1 MAPAYRNE
9 DRRQTDAGAA
19 TSPGRANATI
29 FALSSAPGR
38 AGVAIIRVSG
48 AGAANAL
55 KALVGELPEPRHAH
69 LAALRD
75 PSTGEALD
83 QAITLWFPGPH
94 SFTGE
99 DVAELHL
106 HGGRAVVQGVADAL
120 SELTGLRPADA
131 GEFARRA
138 FENGKLDLTEIEGLA
153 DLINAET
160 QAQRRQALRQTEG
173 ALGALYDRWRN
184 ELIAALANIEAALD
198 FSNEAD
204 VPGEVSARARPAV
217 ERLQTEIA
225 VHLDDRHLGERLRD
239 GFRVLL
245 AGPPNA
251 GKSSLLNAL
260 ARRDA
265 AIVSQ
270 EPGTTRDVIEVH
282 LDLAGFPVLVMD
294 TAGIRKARGEVE
306 REGVARTFARAED
319 ADLIVWLVDA
329 TAPLWEAPVEL
340 EEAGGEVA
348 TVLNKIDLAKPAP
361 PKDISTQPIEISAK
375 TGNNIDALTEA
386 IAARAAQRLGAG
398 EAPALTRTRHRL
410 ELENAREALGRFLAG
425 PPEELELRAED
436 LRQAV
441 QALGR
446 ITGRVDVEDVLDRI
460 FAEFCIGK

>member
-1 MAPAYRNE
+1 MAPTYRNE
-9 DRRQTDAGAA
+9 DRRQTGAASASAGAHA
-19 TSPGRANATI
+19 DATI

-38 AGVAIIRVSG
+38 AGVAVLRVSG
-48 AGAANAL
+48 RAAANAL
-55 KALVGELPEPRHAH
+55 KALAGELPEPRRAH
-69 LAALRD
+69 LVTLRD
-75 PSTGEALD
+75 PKSGESLD
-83 QAITLWFPGPH
+83 QAIVLWFPAPN

-99 DVAELHL
+99 DVAEFHL

-120 SELTGLRPADA
+120 GRLTGLRPAGA

-138 FENGKLDLTEIEGLA
+138 FEHGKLDLTEIEGLA

-173 ALGALYDRWRN
+173 ALGALYDRWRG
-184 ELIAALANIEAALD
+184 ELIAALAHIEAALD
-198 FSNEAD
+198 FSDEAD
-204 VPGEVSARARPAV
+204 VPELVSTRARPAV
-217 ERLQTEIA
+217 EGLVREIA
-225 VHLDDRHLGERLRD
+225 SHLDDHHRGERLRD

-265 AIVSQ
+265 AMVSE

-282 LDLAGFPVLVMD
+282 LDLGGFPVTVMD

-306 REGVARTFARAED
+306 REGVARTFARAGD

-329 TAPLWEAPVEL
+329 TAPVWDLPDEL
-340 EEAGGEVA
+340 QESGADLV
-348 TVLNKIDLAKPAP
+348 TVLNKIDLERLERLEVVS
-361 PKDISTQPIEISAK
+361 DQTIDISAK
-375 TGNNIDALTEA
+375 TGLNIDALTAAIEA
-386 IAARAAQRLGAG
+386 YAIEGLGAG
-398 EAPALTRTRHRL
+398 EAPSLTRARHRV
-410 ELENAREALGRFLAG
+410 ELESTHEALVRFLEG
-425 PPEELELRAED
+425 PPELELRAED

-460 FAEFCIGK
+460 FSEFCIGK

>member
-9 DRRQTDAGAA
+9 DRRQSDGAA
-19 TSPGRANATI
+19 ASAEEHGDATI

-48 AGAANAL
+48 AGAANTL
-55 KALVGELPEPRHAH
+55 KALAGELPEPRHAQ
-69 LAALRD
+69 LATLRD
-75 PSTGEALD
+75 PKSGEPLD
-83 QAITLWFPGPH
+83 QAIVLWFPGPH

-99 DVAELHL
+99 DVAEFHL
-106 HGGRAVVQGVADAL
+106 HGGRAVIQGVVDAL
-120 SELTGLRPADA
+120 GRLTGLRPAEA

-153 DLINAET
+153 DLINADTES
-160 QAQRRQALRQTEG
+160 QRRQALRQTEG
-173 ALGALYDRWRN
+173 ALGAMYDRWRN
-184 ELIAALANIEAALD
+184 ELIAAVAHIEAALD
-198 FSNEAD
+198 FSDEAD
-204 VPGEVSARARPAV
+204 VPEQVSARARPAV
-217 ERLQTEIA
+217 EGLAREIA
-225 VHLDDRHLGERLRD
+225 GHLDDRHRGERLRH

-282 LDLAGFPVLVMD
+282 LDLGGLPVTVMD
-294 TAGIRKARGEVE
+294 TAGIRRAQGEVE

-329 TAPLWEAPVEL
+329 TAPVWEVPDEL
-340 EEAGGEVA
+340 RESGADLV
-348 TVLNKIDLAKPAP
+348 TVLNKIDLEKPEMRKGIAVQ
-361 PKDISTQPIEISAK
+361 SVELSAK
-375 TGNNIDALTEA
+375 NGVNIDALTALIE
-386 IAARAAQRLGAG
+386 ARAIEGLGVG
-398 EAPALTRTRHRL
+398 EAPSLTRARHRI
-410 ELENAREALGRFLAG
+410 ELESAHEALARFLEG
-425 PPEELELRAED
+425 PLELELRAED

-441 QALGR
+441 QAIGR

-460 FAEFCIGK
+460 FGEFCIGK